1 MSRDIKNSVK
11 CEQTNEHFK
20 RSALRIIV
28 HKVSV
33 CTKSI
38 TLYNFVIDI
47 FPLFRTVF
55 EIGTLTLEFATRWL
69 YVFRHQGSQTKC
81 PKKRR
86 CGVSSHTVEPPHK
99 SRGVRKAR
107 LAVQGR
113 ECHLSGF
120 RGTMGWSARA
130 LTWCQNHWLRST
142 KDALWTGNDLLNVKR
157 NERSSPSALFTI
169 KPSSRFGSKSVQDV
183 LKLFS
188 NTLQRLRDGTLGIRG
203 YRKS

>member
-1 MSRDIKNSVK
+1 MKSCARDRKNKFKLRMGSWKVFPRLINESRVG
-11 CEQTNEHFK
+11 
-20 RSALRIIV
+20 
-28 HKVSV
+28 
-33 CTKSI
+33 KS
-38 TLYNFVIDI
+38 
-47 FPLFRTVF
+47 
-55 EIGTLTLEFATRWL
+55 LTSSDAAN
-69 YVFRHQGSQTKC
+69 VFRHQGSQTKC